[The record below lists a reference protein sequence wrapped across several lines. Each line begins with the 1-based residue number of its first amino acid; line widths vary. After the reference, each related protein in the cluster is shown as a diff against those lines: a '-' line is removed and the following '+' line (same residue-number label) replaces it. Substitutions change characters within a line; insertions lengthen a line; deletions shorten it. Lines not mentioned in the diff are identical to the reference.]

1 MKDIKI
7 KYYSYNTHN
16 SYNTYLYSGSYIASF
31 GSLYF
36 SLNNR

>member
-1 MKDIKI
+1 MK
-7 KYYSYNTHN
+7 YNSYSTYN
-16 SYNTYLYSGSYIASF
+16 SYNTYLSSGSYITPL